1 MVKCFLVLLAYNF
14 CWNEGNNRLQ
24 SMAKFSLVLGTDL
37 VPETLCI
44 SVGGWQLLSAG
55 MSQTVLLICSCFQ
68 HTVHTPQLHFSGSCW
83 CHPGCSNQH
92 TPRRPRPEGPL
103 QKETGPCGSCFPWD
117 QCVPI
122 SRDEK
127 SCFSRPKCLCH
138 LYSQRSVLLSVFSLL
153 NTQKPLGSSLL
164 ILTFGKFL
172 PQGMASLAFILTDQ
186 LCARPEVSCWEKES
200 CCFFFSL

>member
-1 MVKCFLVLLAYNF
+1 MR
-14 CWNEGNNRLQ
+14 EINRLQ

-55 MSQTVLLICSCFQ
+55 MSQTVLLICPCFQ
-68 HTVHTPQLHFSGSCW
+68 HTVPTPQLHFSGSCW
-83 CHPGCSNQH
+83 CHPGYSNQH
-92 TPRRPRPEGPL
+92 TPWRPSPEGPL

-153 NTQKPLGSSLL
+153 NTQKPLGSSHTHFWEILASGHGQFGLYSNRSTVCEARSFLL
-164 ILTFGKFL
+164 RKRKLLFL
-172 PQGMASLAFILTDQ
+172 
-186 LCARPEVSCWEKES
+186 
-200 CCFFFSL
+200 FFLINSTS